1 MAEIIENTEQ
11 ATETNNEQIEQ
22 VEQIVFTQNNS
33 SDFGF
38 GSNQATN
45 PENYIDLTG
54 RPTKTEETV
63 KTEPVVENT
72 ETVAKTTKPITE
84 QAPDIN
90 PLQILKEKYGREFDE
105 DYFKTDWKSEAITA
119 KETIQKSLEQT
130 EKFKHIFENKDLLAI
145 ADHMKNGMSAKDILQ
160 SMAIEPDNIPQEELI
175 MDYVKRNNP
184 YLKTEEDIELF
195 AKTNFGIGEDI
206 EDVKTYD
213 AQRYFAL
220 KKNIDAATTEQ
231 KAFLNEKKVQ
241 LLNTPQQQAM
251 FNAEQVVEFNNT
263 INKHIDS
270 LTDFS
275 VADDF
280 SKPFDK
286 EQLKTIST
294 DILYSGDVE
303 GERFTV
309 LKNVKE
315 NEVLEALYFLKNKQ
329 TLLKDYKTNFE
340 KTITQDKSIKAFKE
354 VSEKYDNVQG
364 AGESR
369 SNEPNNI
376 QFSRVQHNNAP
387 SL

>member
-1 MAEIIENTEQ
+1 
-11 ATETNNEQIEQ
+11 
-22 VEQIVFTQNNS
+22 
-33 SDFGF
+33 
-38 GSNQATN
+38 
-45 PENYIDLTG
+45 
-54 RPTKTEETV
+54 
-63 KTEPVVENT
+63 
-72 ETVAKTTKPITE
+72 
-84 QAPDIN
+84 
-90 PLQILKEKYGREFDE
+90 
-105 DYFKTDWKSEAITA
+105 
-119 KETIQKSLEQT
+119 
-130 EKFKHIFENKDLLAI
+130 
-145 ADHMKNGMSAKDILQ
+145 
-160 SMAIEPDNIPQEELI
+160 
-175 MDYVKRNNP
+175 
-184 YLKTEEDIELF
+184 
-195 AKTNFGIGEDI
+195 
-206 EDVKTYD
+206 
-213 AQRYFAL
+213 
-220 KKNIDAATTEQ
+220 
-231 KAFLNEKKVQ
+231 VQ

-270 LTDFS
+270 LTDFL